1 MRRIAITIAL
11 AAAGVALAACGAD
24 AQTGSAGGVVP
35 ATVTGTGDP
44 TTAPTALDF
53 EAPLIGG
60 GNLDFRTLSNTT
72 VALWFWAPT

>member
-1 MRRIAITIAL
+1 MRRLAITIAL

-24 AQTGSAGGVVP
+24 VQTGSAGGVVP

-60 GNLDFRTLSNTT
+60 GSLDFRTLNGST